1 MTREH
6 LESEGFDVKSLLS
19 GGKSP
24 ESKRG
29 KRRGISTRAGMSTRG
44 GMSTMSA
51 TGYSSSKKGE
61 TEVTKVI
68 SSKLQEVS

>member
-6 LESEGFDVKSLLS
+6 LESEGFDIKSLIS

-29 KRRGISTRAGMSTRG
+29 KSRGISTRGR
-44 GMSTMSA
+44 MSTMSA
-51 TGYSSSKKGE
+51 TGYSSKKGE